1 MTTECPVNT
10 EHIIND
16 DAYFACR
23 DVSLYLYLYR
33 SLFSLYRR
41 EEEADDDGNGVDD
54 DDGNDLG
61 DGDGD
66 DGVDDNHG
74 DRRDDADQGD
84 DGGDDGDENDDDAG
98 DGVVVGDGAMTAR

>member
-1 MTTECPVNT
+1 VTTECPVNT

-84 DGGDDGDENDDDAG
+84 D
-98 DGVVVGDGAMTAR
+98 VAMTVTRMTAMPVTALLSVTAR